1 MKENWT
7 PQSWKNKEALHQPSY
22 EDISK
27 LKKVTNRMKKL
38 PPLVFA
44 GEVRELKVCKGGRV
58 KGSLSYSSIVVEV
71 GATISGPMKPIEK
84 DPVLLIEN
92 K

>member
-27 LKKVTNRMKKL
+27 LKKVTKRMKKL
-38 PPLVFA
+38 PPLVLQ
-44 GEVRELKVCKGGRV
+44 ER
-58 KGSLSYSSIVVEV
+58 
-71 GATISGPMKPIEK
+71 
-84 DPVLLIEN
+84 
-92 K
+92 